1 MTFSAIVREPID
13 PAHVLT
19 LIGADQDGASLLF
32 LGVVRDH
39 NDGRSVGGVRYDTYE
54 EMAAEVLSDIVDEA
68 ARSAGTDRVA
78 VVHRIGELEVGEVS
92 VAIAVSSPHRAEA
105 YDASRYIIEEIKKRL
120 PVWKKGALQRRCRSV
135 GRGPDPRCGSGTPGG
150 RIMID
155 QFGRRVEYLR
165 ISVTDKCNLRCVYC
179 MPLEGL
185 DWLKRESLLSYEE
198 VASVVRTM
206 AGMGLKNVRISG
218 GEPLIRKDL
227 SDLVRLVAEV
237 SGIEDIS
244 LSTNA
249 VLLADQAQDLHDAG
263 ISRVNVSL
271 DSLQEER
278 VEAIARRPGCFEGIM
293 RGLEAAEAV
302 GFDPIKINV
311 VLIGGQNDDEIE
323 DFALITRDRPW
334 HVRFIELMP
343 TGSNLDLS
351 ADNFVSCQEALA
363 RIRRMGSIEPVDGPA
378 GNGPATYFRFP
389 RAAGTVG
396 VITPMSHNYCD
407 RCNRMR
413 LTADGQLRP
422 CLFGSIQTNLRDPLR
437 AGADLVPLI
446 EETLHIKPERHYLIQ
461 GSDEGS
467 GGLVALSQTGG

>member
-1 MTFSAIVREPID
+1 
-13 PAHVLT
+13 
-19 LIGADQDGASLLF
+19 
-32 LGVVRDH
+32 
-39 NDGRSVGGVRYDTYE
+39 
-54 EMAAEVLSDIVDEA
+54 
-68 ARSAGTDRVA
+68 
-78 VVHRIGELEVGEVS
+78 
-92 VAIAVSSPHRAEA
+92 
-105 YDASRYIIEEIKKRL
+105 
-120 PVWKKGALQRRCRSV
+120 
-135 GRGPDPRCGSGTPGG
+135 
-150 RIMID
+150 MID
-155 QFGRRVEYLR
+155 QFGRRVEYVR
-165 ISVTDKCNLRCVYC
+165 VSVTDKCNLRCVYC
-179 MPLEGL
+179 MPLDGL

-198 VASVVRTM
+198 IASVLRTM
-206 AGMGLKNVRISG
+206 AGMGLEKVRITG
-218 GEPLIRKDL
+218 GEPLVRKDL
-227 SDLVRLVAEV
+227 PRLVGMVAEIP
-237 SGIEDIS
+237 GIVDIS

-249 VLLADQAQDLHDAG
+249 VLLADQAQALRDAG
-263 ISRVNVSL
+263 VRRVNVSL

-278 VEAIARRPGCFEGIM
+278 VDAIARRPGSFGRIM
-293 RGLEAAEAV
+293 EGLEAAEVV

-323 DFALITRDRPW
+323 DFALITRNRPW

-351 ADNFVSCQEALA
+351 ANNFVSCQEALA

-378 GNGPATYFRFP
+378 GNGPATYFQFP
-389 RAAGTVG
+389 GAAGTVG

-407 RCNRMR
+407 RCNRVR

-446 EETLHIKPERHYLIQ
+446 EETLRIKPERHYLIQ

>member
-1 MTFSAIVREPID
+1 MR
-13 PAHVLT
+13 
-19 LIGADQDGASLLF
+19 
-32 LGVVRDH
+32 
-39 NDGRSVGGVRYDTYE
+39 
-54 EMAAEVLSDIVDEA
+54 
-68 ARSAGTDRVA
+68 
-78 VVHRIGELEVGEVS
+78 
-92 VAIAVSSPHRAEA
+92 
-105 YDASRYIIEEIKKRL
+105 
-120 PVWKKGALQRRCRSV
+120 
-135 GRGPDPRCGSGTPGG
+135 
-150 RIMID
+150 D
-155 QFGRRVEYLR
+155 QFGRRVEYVR
-165 ISVTDKCNLRCVYC
+165 VSVTDKCNLRCVYC
-179 MPLEGL
+179 MPLDGL
-185 DWLKRESLLSYEE
+185 EWLKRESLLSYEE
-198 VASVVRTM
+198 IASVLRTM
-206 AGMGLKNVRISG
+206 AGMGLEKVRITG
-218 GEPLIRKDL
+218 GEPLVRKDL
-227 SDLVRLVAEV
+227 PRLVSLVAEIP
-237 SGIEDIS
+237 GIVDIS

-249 VLLADQAQDLHDAG
+249 VLLGDQAQALRDAG

-278 VEAIARRPGCFEGIM
+278 VDAIARRPGSFGRIMEG
-293 RGLEAAEAV
+293 LDAAEAV

-334 HVRFIELMP
+334 HIRFIELMP

-389 RAAGTVG
+389 GAAGTVG

-446 EETLHIKPERHYLIQ
+446 EETLRIKPERHYLIQ

>member
-1 MTFSAIVREPID
+1 
-13 PAHVLT
+13 
-19 LIGADQDGASLLF
+19 
-32 LGVVRDH
+32 
-39 NDGRSVGGVRYDTYE
+39 
-54 EMAAEVLSDIVDEA
+54 
-68 ARSAGTDRVA
+68 
-78 VVHRIGELEVGEVS
+78 
-92 VAIAVSSPHRAEA
+92 
-105 YDASRYIIEEIKKRL
+105 
-120 PVWKKGALQRRCRSV
+120 
-135 GRGPDPRCGSGTPGG
+135 
-150 RIMID
+150 MID
-155 QFGRRVEYLR
+155 QFGRRVEYVR
-165 ISVTDKCNLRCVYC
+165 VSVTDKCNLRCVYC
-179 MPLEGL
+179 MPLDGL

-198 VASVVRTM
+198 IASVLRTM
-206 AGMGLKNVRISG
+206 AGMGLEKVRITG

-227 SDLVRLVAEV
+227 PRLVGMVAEIP
-237 SGIEDIS
+237 GIVDIS

-249 VLLADQAQDLHDAG
+249 VLLADQAQALRDAG
-263 ISRVNVSL
+263 VRRVNVSL

-278 VEAIARRPGCFEGIM
+278 VDAIARRPGSFGRIM
-293 RGLEAAEAV
+293 EGLEAAEAV

-334 HVRFIELMP
+334 HIRFIELMP

-351 ADNFVSCQEALA
+351 ADNFVSCQDALA

-389 RAAGTVG
+389 GAAGTVG

-446 EETLHIKPERHYLIQ
+446 EETLRIKPERHYLIQ
-461 GSDEGS
+461 GSAEGS